1 MTDIAPMEPCPADKR
16 GRHELSAIIPD
27 DDTRDLTLFCSHCG
41 ALRRRPVTG
50 PLSPVLDD
58 LDADEIAAAFRG

>member
-1 MTDIAPMEPCPADKR
+1 MSDVAPMEPCPVGKN
-16 GRHELSAIIPD
+16 GRHELSAIIPE

-50 PLSPVLDD
+50 SLTPVLDD
-58 LDADEIAAAFRG
+58 LSAEAIAEAMS